1 MNTSIKRSTLTGA
14 VICTI
19 FAAQI
24 YAFKWAVFFFM
35 PTTIWRVAD
44 LCGNVGSFL
53 GKGFYGAMAACIRGG
68 AVISIAMLLRDAYI
82 IAKPLFDGKSNKQ
95 DSKSGGIG
103 GIISIIYTLL
113 FIVMIYAAND
123 GELKSAS
130 ITLWPVISVA
140 LCIAARVMLKRRD
153 KESGAIDHSAQ
164 ASTMD

>member
-1 MNTSIKRSTLTGA
+1 MKSNINRSTLTGA
-14 VICTI
+14 VICTL

-24 YAFKWAVFFFM
+24 YAFKWAVFFFI

-68 AVISIAMLLRDAYI
+68 AVISVAMLLRDAYI
-82 IAKPLFDGKSNKQ
+82 IAKPLFDGRSNRQ
-95 DSKSGGIG
+95 NSKSGGIG

-113 FIVMIYAAND
+113 FIIMIYAAND
-123 GELKSAS
+123 GELKAAS
-130 ITLWPVISVA
+130 ITLWPVISVV
-140 LCIAARVMLKRRD
+140 LCIVARVMLKRRD
-153 KESGAIDHSAQ
+153 KKSDAIDHFTQ

>member
-1 MNTSIKRSTLTGA
+1 MNTNNNRSILTGA
-14 VICTI
+14 VICTL

-24 YAFKWAVFFFM
+24 YAFKWAVFFFI

-68 AVISIAMLLRDAYI
+68 AVISVAMLLRDAYI
-82 IAKPLFDGKSNKQ
+82 IAKPLFDGRSNRQ
-95 DSKSGGIG
+95 NSKSGGSG

-113 FIVMIYAAND
+113 FIIMIYAAND
-123 GELKSAS
+123 GELKAAS
-130 ITLWPVISVA
+130 ITLWPVISVV
-140 LCIAARVMLKRRD
+140 LCIVARAMLKHRD
-153 KESGAIDHSAQ
+153 KESDAIDHSAQ